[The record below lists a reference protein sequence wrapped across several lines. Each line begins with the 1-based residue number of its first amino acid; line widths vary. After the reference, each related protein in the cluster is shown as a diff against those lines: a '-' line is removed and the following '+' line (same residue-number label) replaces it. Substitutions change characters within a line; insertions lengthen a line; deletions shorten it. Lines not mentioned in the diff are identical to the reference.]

1 MQKSSKETTD
11 KISTTQKAS
20 DQVKI
25 SPEQSSNK
33 KEAATDF
40 AFDWSPS
47 ASPVPKRKQEQAE
60 PAKNEGKNVY
70 DDFEEMG
77 LSDALLRGVF
87 AYGYEKPSVIQQ
99 RAIVPCMQG
108 RDVVAQAQSGTG
120 KTATFSIAMLQQLDT
135 KSQHCQVSIFPCSYI
150 HDNYTA
156 VCMHAGFNFVTYK
169 RTGTSNPNRCPGTW

>member
-60 PAKNEGKNVY
+60 PGKNVC

-120 KTATFSIAMLQQLDT
+120 KTATFSIAMLQQLDM

-156 VCMHAGFNFVTYK
+156 VCMHAGFNFVAYK
-169 RTGTSNPNRCPGTW
+169 RTGTSNPNCCPGTW